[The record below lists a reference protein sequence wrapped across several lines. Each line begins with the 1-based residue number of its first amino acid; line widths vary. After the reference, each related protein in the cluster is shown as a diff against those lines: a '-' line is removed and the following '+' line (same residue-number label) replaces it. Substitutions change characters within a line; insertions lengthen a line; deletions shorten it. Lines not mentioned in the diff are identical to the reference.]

1 MTARCVW
8 NVGGLVL
15 GGWFVACEA
24 GTGRFYQP
32 EMMGP
37 GVGLLD
43 YDNDGDFD
51 LYMVQGGELGD
62 GAPLL
67 APPEEQPPGDR
78 LFRNDLDTGP
88 GGERRLRF
96 TDVTDEN
103 GIAARGYGM
112 GVAAGDYDNDGGMF
126 RDRSAVRGI
135 RGASLPYT
143 GFGAGWLDVDND
155 GDTDVLI
162 ANGAGPVRLLVNEVG
177 ERRHWIGLRLV
188 GRAAPRDMLGAQ
200 VEVVLRDG
208 SRRWC
213 RARAD
218 GSYASASDPRVIVG
232 LGESA
237 GSPRVRVTWPGGRV
251 EEWADLP
258 PDRYTTLTEGDGRQP

>member
-1 MTARCVW
+1 
-8 NVGGLVL
+8 
-15 GGWFVACEA
+15 
-24 GTGRFYQP
+24 
-32 EMMGP
+32 
-37 GVGLLD
+37 
-43 YDNDGDFD
+43 
-51 LYMVQGGELGD
+51 
-62 GAPLL
+62 
-67 APPEEQPPGDR
+67 
-78 LFRNDLDTGP
+78 
-88 GGERRLRF
+88 
-96 TDVTDEN
+96 
-103 GIAARGYGM
+103 
-112 GVAAGDYDNDGGMF
+112 MF

-143 GFGAGWLDVDND
+143 GFGAGWLDVDNDGWLDVVAVNGTVTLDLEAYGPDNLFALQQRNQVFRNRAGERFEDVTDRAGAAFSLSEVSRGAAFGDVDND

-188 GRAAPRDMLGAQ
+188 GRAAPRDMLGAR